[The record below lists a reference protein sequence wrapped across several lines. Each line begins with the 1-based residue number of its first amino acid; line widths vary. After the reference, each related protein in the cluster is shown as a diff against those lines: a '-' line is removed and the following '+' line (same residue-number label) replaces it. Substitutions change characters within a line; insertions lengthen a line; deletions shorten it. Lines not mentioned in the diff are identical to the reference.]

1 MELLSSLGIEWKLII
16 AQIVNFGILV
26 FILYKLVY
34 KPLLSALDSRVAQ
47 VKEVAEKTSSIDS
60 KLEEIKSLEEETLAE
75 ARKAGAKIIKE
86 TEEAASK
93 LKARLESEAVAEA
106 AKLIKEAEAR
116 IKADQ
121 DKQNASLKAEIRDLV
136 ATAIEATIGKY
147 LNDDAKKKLA
157 DEASA
162 EALKVERFLESHK

>member
-121 DKQNASLKAEIRDLV
+121 DKQNASLKAEIKDLV

>member
-60 KLEEIKSLEEETLAE
+60 KLEEIKSLETETLAE

-136 ATAIEATIGKY
+136 ATAIESTIGKY
-147 LNDDAKKKLA
+147 LNDDTKKKLA
-157 DEASA
+157 DEASS

>member
-60 KLEEIKSLEEETLAE
+60 KLEEIKSLEEKTLAE
-75 ARKAGAKIIKE
+75 ARKAGAKIIKD
-86 TEEAASK
+86 TEEAAVK
-93 LKARLESEAVAEA
+93 LKAKLESEAVAEA
-106 AKLIKEAEAR
+106 TKLIKEAEAR

-121 DKQNASLKAEIRDLV
+121 DKQNANLKAEIKDLV
-136 ATAIEATIGKY
+136 ATAIESTIGKY

-157 DEASA
+157 DEASS